1 MVKNIKTS
9 KSSLQFLEYID
20 NLMDLHKE
28 IDYFMPLILR
38 SEKFGAFIPNLC
50 SKTPL
55 ILRSEKFG
63 ASPVDD
69 QQIMEKAGNEKCK
82 NPLILPA
89 KK

>member
-1 MVKNIKTS
+1 
-9 KSSLQFLEYID
+9 
-20 NLMDLHKE
+20 MDLHKE

-89 KK
+89 KKYLFKRKLKCTLFCAFTTTIL